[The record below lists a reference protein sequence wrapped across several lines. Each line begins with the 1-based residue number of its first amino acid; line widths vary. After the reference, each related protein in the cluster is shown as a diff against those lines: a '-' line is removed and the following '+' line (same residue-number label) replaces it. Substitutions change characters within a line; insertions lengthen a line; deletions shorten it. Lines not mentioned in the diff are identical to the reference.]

1 VSTGSVHR
9 LSGSLR
15 IGVVGGGASA
25 VCLLDALA
33 QRDVV
38 PTAIVLFEPSQHLW
52 RGRAYQPDATTVR
65 VNAPPDDMSVR
76 FGDVGH
82 FESWV
87 RARQLLLGPVADH
100 IDPRS
105 GARFVPRAMY
115 GDYLEQSARAA
126 LVRLVGRGCQVELVR
141 EVVTAADRTDDG
153 VALTTPRGDRY
164 EVDYAVLCVGG
175 GRPTD
180 LFGLAGAPGF
190 VPDPYPVARGL
201 SGVPRDQDVAVI
213 GCGLT
218 AVDVVLALAA
228 GGHRGGIR
236 LLSRRG
242 VLPAVRQRPID
253 YELRHFTPTRF
264 RAMAARGE
272 TCTLDDVIAVMRTE
286 LADSGVRLEDVVRE
300 LDATGAEEPVG
311 RLRRQLLSV
320 HDSWLG
326 LRILQRAVPDTGPD
340 VWPLL
345 PEHEKNVLL
354 QSHYRTIMSICCPM
368 PPSSATTLLSL
379 VDSGQLEVVRGLEAV
394 TPVAGGGFEVVAE
407 GVARSA
413 DVVVNAVNAPTHR
426 IPPRAEPL
434 ISSLVGQDVA
444 RRHPRGGLHVE
455 RATSR
460 LTVDNRPDH
469 RLYALGDLAAGSLF
483 FTFGVPSLVDRAYD
497 IAGAVIGDA
506 VVVPAARGGAMQAV

>member
-1 VSTGSVHR
+1 MSTGSVHR
-9 LSGSLR
+9 LFGSLR

-25 VCLLDALA
+25 VSLLDALS
-33 QRDVV
+33 QRDVTPSAV
-38 PTAIVLFEPSQHLW
+38 VVFEPSPYLW

-76 FGDVGH
+76 FGDTSH

-87 RARQLLLGPVADH
+87 RARQLVLGTAVDH
-100 IDPRS
+100 IDPQS
-105 GARFVPRAMY
+105 GARFVPRAMF

-126 LVRLVGRGCQVELVR
+126 LMRLVDRGCQVEIVR
-141 EVVTAADRTDDG
+141 EVVTVADRTGDG
-153 VALTTPRGDRY
+153 VALTTPRGERY

-175 GRPTD
+175 GRPAD
-180 LFGLAGAPGF
+180 LFGLACSPGF
-190 VPDPYPVARGL
+190 VPDPYPVATGL
-201 SGVPRDQDVAVI
+201 SGIPRDQDVAVI

-272 TCTLDDVIAVMRTE
+272 TCTLDDVVAVMRAE
-286 LADSGVRLEDVVRE
+286 LADSGVRMEDVVRE
-300 LDATGAEEPVG
+300 VNAAGVEDPVA
-311 RLRRQLLSV
+311 RLRRQLSSV
-320 HDSWLG
+320 RDTWLG

-345 PEHEKNVLL
+345 PEHEKNLLL

-368 PPSSATTLLSL
+368 PPASATTLLSL
-379 VDSGQLEVVRGLEAV
+379 VDSGQLEIVRGLEGI
-394 TPVAGGGFEVVAE
+394 TPLPGGGFEVVAD
-407 GVARSA
+407 GGTGTA
-413 DVVVNAVNAPTHR
+413 DVVVNAVNAPPHR

-434 ISSLVGQDVA
+434 ISSLVAQGVA
-444 RRHPRGGLHVE
+444 RRHPRGGVHVE

-460 LTVDNRPDH
+460 LTVDDRPDH

-497 IAGAVIGDA
+497 IAGAIVGDA
-506 VVVPAARGGAMQAV
+506 VSVPAARGGAMQAV